1 MTASISGEA
10 DLRHWL
16 VDCLVTNI
24 GCPPDEVDPDLSLA
38 DLGVSSRDAVVL
50 SGELTELLGKPVSPI
65 DFWEHPTI
73 NALAAYLTAPEPNPE
88 ATALKR
94 SARSPLEEPIAV
106 IGMGCRFPG
115 GISGPEALWQFLC
128 DRRSA
133 IGQVPDERWELFD
146 DGSPEVKAL
155 LARTT
160 RWGSFLHDIDAF
172 DAEFFEISP
181 SEAEKMD
188 PQQRLLLEVAWE
200 ALEHAGIPPNSLRRS
215 QTGVFAG
222 SCLSEYGAIAS
233 TDLPRVDGWSNT
245 GGAMSIIAN
254 RLSYFLDLRGPSVAV
269 DTACSSSLVAIHLAC
284 QSLRTQDSHLA
295 IAAGVNLLLSPAVFR
310 GFDQV
315 GALSPTGRCRA
326 FDAAADG
333 FVRGEGAGAV
343 VLKRLT
349 DAQRD
354 GDRVLAVICG
364 SAINQDGRS
373 NGLMAPNPAAQMAV
387 LRAAYNNAGMQ
398 PNEVD
403 YVEAHGT
410 GTLLGDPIEA
420 RALGTVL
427 GRGRA
432 EDSPLL
438 MGAIKT
444 NLGHTEAAAG
454 IAGFIKTVLAVQR
467 GQIPPNQG
475 FQSPNPHIP
484 FANLRMK
491 VVDTQT
497 EWPDRGHPRRA
508 GVSSFGFGGTNAH
521 VVIEQGQET
530 SPTPERG
537 VDPPTSTLVVT
548 GKTVQ
553 RVAAT
558 AGVLADWM
566 EGSGAEVALADVA
579 HTVNHHRSRLAKFG
593 TVVARDRAQAVAGL
607 RALAAG
613 QRAPGVVGP
622 RDASP
627 EPGTVFVYSGRGSQW
642 AGMGRQ
648 LLAEEA
654 AFAAA
659 VAELEPVFVEQA
671 GFSLHDVLANGKE
684 LVGIEQIQ
692 LGLIGMQ
699 LALTGLWRS
708 YGVQPDLV
716 IGHSMGEVAAAVVA
730 GALTPAEG
738 LRVTATR
745 SRLMAPLSG
754 QGGMA
759 LLELDA
765 AATEALIADYP
776 RVTLGIYNSPR
787 QTVIAG
793 PTEQIDEL
801 ITRVRARDRFAGHVN
816 IEVAPHNPAMDA
828 LQPQMRAELADLAPR
843 TPTIPIISTTY
854 EDLSTLPVSG
864 PVFDAEHWA
873 TNMRNPVH
881 FQQAITTAGT
891 DHHTFIEI
899 SAHPLLTQAITDT
912 LHSAQH
918 GTRYISIGTL
928 QRDTDDTITFHT
940 NLNTAHTTHPPHTP
954 HPPGPHPLIPTTPWQ
969 HSHHWITTKRPAN
982 SGGSA
987 PRAGTLLGQHTTVT
1001 AVSSSSPSHLWQARL
1016 APDAKPYQGRHRF
1029 HGVEV
1034 VPASVVLHTILS
1046 AAAEL
1051 GYSAL
1056 SGIRFEQP
1064 IFADRPRLIQ
1074 VVADNQSISL
1084 ASRPATETPSD
1095 PWTRHVTAQLSSSRA
1110 GSAMRS
1116 NDSYQANGHTYENGH
1131 RDPIPDIPALLTLRG
1146 VDGLP
1151 FKWSVSSW
1159 TQKSTGLT
1167 VAIDLPEALPEGST
1181 APLLDAAVHVAAL
1194 ADVTD
1199 TRLYVPA
1206 SIERAWL
1213 SDAVS
1218 APRSSV
1224 TLNRTAHDGDGIT
1237 VDVTVSARGGL
1248 PWASMRS
1255 LRYRA
1260 LGFADAQSAGSDS
1273 PIASHMNVFKDA
1285 REFVH
1290 TIDWQPRTD
1299 LDDAKAHPVT
1309 GRIIGPGPV
1318 AVIGN
1323 DGAPLR
1329 LRLEEAGYA
1338 PAPLADGVSGARYVV
1353 YVADSHPAS
1362 AGETDVDFAVRI
1374 SAEVSGL
1381 VRTLAER
1388 AADQPAAL
1396 WIVTRGVH
1404 ESVTPSALR
1413 QSFLWGFAGVIAA
1426 EHPELWGGLVDLA
1439 VDPDLDDLS
1448 ATLDESGPAL
1458 ANLLQTPS
1466 KSILVLRDG
1475 VVLAPTLA
1483 PVRGTPVRKSLQC
1496 RPDAAYLI
1504 TGGMGALGL
1513 LMAGW
1518 LADRGARRLVLTGRT
1533 PLPPRRDWELD
1544 TLDAGLR
1551 EKIDA
1556 IRALEMRGVTVE
1568 AVAADVGRHD
1578 DVQALLAKR
1587 DRDGAAPIRGIIHA
1601 AGVTNDQLVTNMT
1614 DDPVR
1619 QVMWPKIGGSQVLHE
1634 AFPPGSVDFFF
1645 LAASAAGIFGI
1656 PGQGSYAAANSYL
1669 DALARARR
1677 QQGCHTMS
1685 LDWVAWRGLGF
1696 ATDAQIVSAELR
1708 RMGSREIT
1716 PAEAFTAWEYVG
1728 AYDIAQAVV
1737 VPVASPISA
1746 VATPAED
1753 TCLVPARNWSQ
1764 MSATDVRNELESGLR
1779 AIIAA
1784 ELRLPET
1791 ELDSDRPFAELG
1803 LNSLMAMAIRR
1814 EAEQF
1819 VGIELSATMLFNHP
1833 TVASLAEYLAKIVA
1847 PQYDSREDVRAAL
1860 SASAGSVLDSL
1871 FDRIESTSTEAE
1883 G

>member
-1 MTASISGEA
+1 MTASIGGEA

-16 VDCLVTNI
+16 VDYLVTNI
-24 GCPPDEVDPDLSLA
+24 GCTPDEVDPALSLA

-50 SGELTELLGKPVSPI
+50 SGELTELLGKTVSPI

-73 NALAAYLTAPEPNPE
+73 NALAAYLTAPEPDPE
-88 ATALKR
+88 SESALKR
-94 SARSPLEEPIAV
+94 TTGSSLEEPIAV

-115 GISGPEALWQFLC
+115 AISGPEELWQFLC
-128 DRRSA
+128 DRRSS
-133 IGQVPDERWELFD
+133 IGRVPDQRWERFD

-160 RWGSFLHDIDAF
+160 RWGSFLDGIDAF
-172 DAEFFEISP
+172 DADFFEISP
-181 SEAEKMD
+181 SEADKMD

-233 TDLPRVDGWSNT
+233 TDLPQVDGWSNT

-254 RLSYFLDLRGPSVAV
+254 RLSYFLDLRGPSVAI

-333 FVRGEGAGAV
+333 FVRGEGAGVV

-364 SAINQDGRS
+364 SAVNQDGRS

-432 EDSPLL
+432 EGSPLL
-438 MGAIKT
+438 IGAIKT

-454 IAGFIKTVLAVQR
+454 IAGFIKAVLAVQR
-467 GQIPPNQG
+467 AEIPPNQR
-475 FQSPNPHIP
+475 FESPNPHIP
-484 FANLRMK
+484 FADLRMK

-497 EWPDRGHPRRA
+497 EWPDTGHPRRA

-521 VVIEQGQET
+521 VVIEQGQEVFAA
-530 SPTPERG
+530 PERG
-537 VDPPTSTLVVT
+537 VDPAVSTLVVA
-548 GKTVQ
+548 GKTSQ

-566 EGSGAEVALADVA
+566 EGPGAEVALADAA
-579 HTVNHHRSRLAKFG
+579 HTVNHHRSRQAKFG
-593 TVVARDRAQAVAGL
+593 TVVARDRAQAIAGL
-607 RALAAG
+607 RALATG
-613 QRAPGVVGP
+613 QHAPGVVAAQDG
-622 RDASP
+622 SP
-627 EPGTVFVYSGRGSQW
+627 GPGTVFVYSGRGSQW
-642 AGMGRQ
+642 PGMGRQ
-648 LLAEEA
+648 LLADEP

-684 LVGIEQIQ
+684 LIGIERIQ

-699 LALTGLWRS
+699 LTLTALWRS

-730 GALTPAEG
+730 GALTPADG

-776 RVTLGIYNSPR
+776 QVTLGIYNSPR

-801 ITRVRARDRFAGHVN
+801 ITRVRARDRFASRVN

-828 LQPQMRAELADLAPR
+828 LQPRMRSELADLAPC

-854 EDLSTLPVSG
+854 EDLRTNA
-864 PVFDAEHWA
+864 VFDAEHWA

-881 FQQAITTAGT
+881 FQQAITQAGGGA
-891 DHHTFIEI
+891 DGAYHTFIEI

-918 GTRYISIGTL
+918 GTRYTSIGTL

-940 NLNTAHTTHPPHTP
+940 NLNNAHTTHPPHTP
-954 HPPGPHPLIPTTPWQ
+954 HPPEPHPPVPTTPWQ
-969 HSHHWITTKRPAN
+969 HTKHWITTKRPAN
-982 SGGSA
+982 SVGSA
-987 PRAGTLLGQHTTVT
+987 PLAGTLLGQRTTVT
-1001 AVSSSSPSHLWQARL
+1001 AASGNSPSHLWQAKL

-1056 SGIRFEQP
+1056 SGIRFEQS
-1064 IFADRPRLIQ
+1064 IFADQPRLIQ
-1074 VVADNQSISL
+1074 VVADSQSISL
-1084 ASRPATETPSD
+1084 ASSPASGKASD
-1095 PWTRHVTAQLSSSRA
+1095 RWTRHVTAQLSSSPA
-1110 GSAMRS
+1110 GSAIPS
-1116 NDSYQANGHTYENGH
+1116 NEPYHSNGHAHTNGH
-1131 RDPIPDIPALLTLRG
+1131 SDPIPDIAALLALRG

-1151 FKWSVSSW
+1151 FTWSVDSW
-1159 TQKSTGLT
+1159 TPTSTGLE
-1167 VAIDLPEALPEGST
+1167 VAVDLPEALPEGST
-1181 APLLDAAVHVAAL
+1181 GPLLDAAIHVAAL
-1194 ADVTD
+1194 ADVSD

-1206 SIERAWL
+1206 SIEQVWL

-1218 APRSSV
+1218 APRGSV
-1224 TLNRTAHDGDGIT
+1224 ILNRTARDGDGIT
-1237 VDVTVSARGGL
+1237 VDITVAARGGV
-1248 PWASMRS
+1248 PCASMRS

-1260 LGFADAQSAGSDS
+1260 LDFGDAQPAGSDS
-1273 PIASHMNVFKDA
+1273 SAESHADAWTDA
-1285 REFVH
+1285 RNFVH

-1299 LDDAKAHPVT
+1299 LDDAQAHPATERVT
-1309 GRIIGPGPV
+1309 GAGPV
-1318 AVIGN
+1318 AVIGD
-1323 DGAPLR
+1323 DGSSLR
-1329 LRLEEAGYA
+1329 RCLEEAGYP
-1338 PAPLADGVSGARYVV
+1338 PATEADGVSEARYIV
-1353 YVADSHPAS
+1353 YVTDSHPAS
-1362 AGETDVDFAVRI
+1362 TAETDVEFAVRT
-1374 SAEVSGL
+1374 SAEISGL
-1381 VRTLAER
+1381 VRTLAKREP
-1388 AADQPAAL
+1388 DNPAAL

-1404 ESVTPSALR
+1404 ESVVPSALR

-1439 VDPDLDDLS
+1439 ADDDPDD
-1448 ATLDESGPAL
+1448 AL
-1458 ANLLQTPS
+1458 AESALADLLQTPS
-1466 KSILVLRDG
+1466 KSISVVRDG

-1483 PVRGTPVRKSLQC
+1483 PVRGTPMRKSLRC

-1518 LADRGARRLVLTGRT
+1518 LADRGARRLVLTART

-1544 TLDAGLR
+1544 TLDAELR
-1551 EKIDA
+1551 HKIDA
-1556 IRALEMRGVTVE
+1556 IRTLEMRGVTVE
-1568 AVAADVGRHD
+1568 AVAVDVGHHD
-1578 DVQALLAKR
+1578 DVQALLANR

-1645 LAASAAGIFGI
+1645 LTASAAGIFGI

-1669 DALARARR
+1669 DALARGRR

-1685 LDWVAWRGLGF
+1685 LDWVAWRGMGL
-1696 ATDAQIVSAELR
+1696 AADAQILSAELQ
-1708 RMGSREIT
+1708 RMGSRDIT
-1716 PAEAFTAWEYVG
+1716 PSEAFTAWEYVDG
-1728 AYDIAQAVV
+1728 YDVAQAVV
-1737 VPVASPISA
+1737 VPLPSPVNADGS
-1746 VATPAED
+1746 TAED
-1753 TCLVPARNWSQ
+1753 TYLLPTRNWSQ
-1764 MSATDVRNELESGLR
+1764 MSAADVRDELESGLR
-1779 AIIAA
+1779 TIIAA

-1791 ELDSDRPFAELG
+1791 DLNTNRPFAELG

-1847 PQYDSREDVRAAL
+1847 PQHDPQEDEMAAL

-1871 FDRIESTSTEAE
+1871 FDQIESTSTEAE
-1883 G
+1883 R